1 MQRDEL
7 VNYLD
12 TYLRMGE
19 IADYG
24 PQGLQV
30 EGRVDIHK
38 IVALVDSHQPCV
50 EAALERGADL
60 MLVHHGLFW
69 GHEKRIAGSF
79 GKLVR
84 TFIQN
89 DLNLYAAHL
98 ALDAHPEVGN
108 NAELARLLGLGVT
121 EWWGSAKGTPIAA
134 LAESPEAISMDE
146 LCARYET
153 AVGSIKL
160 ALAHG
165 PATIRRV
172 GILSGFGATNI
183 QQAAD
188 LGCDAFVTGETSHAQ
203 YYEALNAGI
212 NVIYG
217 GHYGTETVGVQALGK
232 HLAQKFGL
240 AFEFVDLPTGV

>member
-1 MQRDEL
+1 MLRDEL
-7 VNYLD
+7 VAYLD
-12 TYLRMGE
+12 SYLRIGE

-30 EGRVDIHK
+30 EGKVEVRK
-38 IVALVDSHQPCV
+38 IVALVDSHQPCA
-50 EAALERGADL
+50 EAALAHGADL

-69 GHEKRIAGSF
+69 GHEKRIAGGF

-84 TFIQN
+84 TFIRN

-98 ALDAHPEVGN
+98 SLDAHPEVGN
-108 NAELARLLGLGVT
+108 NAELARLLGLTVT

-134 LAESPEAISMDE
+134 LAEYPEPISME
-146 LCARYET
+146 KLTARYES
-153 AVGSIKL
+153 AVGSVKL

-165 PATIRRV
+165 PAAIRRV
-172 GILSGFGATNI
+172 GILSGFGATSI

-203 YYEALNAGI
+203 YYEALNAGM
-212 NVIYG
+212 NVLYG
-217 GHYGTETVGVQALGK
+217 GHYGTETVGVQALGR
-232 HLAQKFGL
+232 HLAEKFGL
-240 AFEFVDLPTGV
+240 EYEFVDLPTGV